1 MMLHLD
7 EGELIPD
14 VNLDSDQDLLS
25 DNEDEDKDV
34 SSTTTE
40 PLDER
45 LVGVVIGGTI
55 VAILLLLGGVLFC
68 ILRRR

>member
-1 MMLHLD
+1 MLHLD